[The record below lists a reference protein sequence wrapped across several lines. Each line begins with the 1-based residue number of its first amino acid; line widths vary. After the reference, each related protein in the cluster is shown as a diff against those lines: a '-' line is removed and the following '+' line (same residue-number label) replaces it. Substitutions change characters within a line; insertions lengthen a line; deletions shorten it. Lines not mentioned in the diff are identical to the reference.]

1 MRRRPALVG
10 VLIAALAAVL
20 QMAQE
25 SAPLN
30 DDFSHLALSR
40 QLLGG
45 DLPVRDFVE
54 SGITLTYGLS
64 AAAQSLFGHRLLAEA
79 IVIGLAFL
87 ISTYA
92 VFALVRTLTGSTV
105 AAASAAIMLPLAGP
119 RGYSYP
125 KIISYAVAAM
135 LWWLYVR
142 KPSRPAAIGLGVW
155 TALAFSW
162 RPDHGVYVAIGVVL
176 AMVAAH
182 GFRRSTLTRG
192 ALSATTALVLLLPF
206 FTFVQRTQGLRSYA
220 VDGFSQA
227 ETHHTV
233 MDSHPWP
240 RWPIHRLADIVQFAP
255 AETFAPAVS
264 LRWAEGTTPEAR
276 TAVLARHHLAVVAE
290 EDQRTTRVRLTD
302 TDPRAI
308 VALINEAAVSDTA
321 GLDRSSASVPMSEWP
336 PWQRVRFRNGWL
348 RLRLFAGLDEQ
359 RDAGEAAVTLF
370 YLLPVVAV
378 LVIAPLRRY
387 LAVPVTPA
395 AILAF
400 CAFVAVVDAGV
411 IRTPYSLRA
420 ADGVVMPAIL
430 LGLLVGVGLTMA
442 TNGGRLR
449 RIVLDSAVVALILFA
464 MTAMATAGQF
474 GERVGYL
481 AGDWRSMARLRG
493 AWSDT
498 ASRLVASPPLRYWEG
513 AHGTVSIRF
522 AQYANA
528 CVPPSDRIAVL
539 WFAPEIYYY
548 SDRLMAIRHLVFAPG
563 LVSPVEQRRTSE
575 KFNRTSPPVVFA
587 ESGVWTYTRT
597 VFPEL
602 VADVERDYVQAGSLD
617 DDEGYLLLVRRGR
630 AATGIWGPRAWPCF
644 R

>member
-1 MRRRPALVG
+1 MPRRTALVG
-10 VLIAALAAVL
+10 VLIAVLAAVH

-40 QLLGG
+40 QVLGG

-64 AAAQSLFGHRLLAEA
+64 AAAQVAFGHRLLAEA
-79 IVIGLAFL
+79 IIVGIAFL
-87 ISTYA
+87 VSTYA

-105 AAASAAIMLPLAGP
+105 AAATAAIMVLLAGP

-125 KIISYAVAAM
+125 KIISYAVAAV

-142 KPSRPAAIGLGVW
+142 KPSRRAAIALGVW

-162 RPDHGVYVAIGVVL
+162 RPDHGVYVAIGVML

-182 GFRRSTLTRG
+182 GFRLTTLTRG
-192 ALSATTALVLLLPF
+192 AVSAATALVLVLPF
-206 FTFVQRTQGLRSYA
+206 LLFVQRTHGLVSYA
-220 VDGFSQA
+220 LDGVSQA

-233 MDSHPWP
+233 MDAHPWP
-240 RWPIHRLADIVQFAP
+240 RWPLHRLADIVQFAP
-255 AETFAPAVS
+255 AQAFAPIVS
-264 LRWAEGTTPEAR
+264 LRWAEGTTPDAR
-276 TAVLARHHLAVVAE
+276 AAVFARHHLAAVAE
-290 EDQRTTRVRLTD
+290 EDARTTRVRLTD
-302 TDPRAI
+302 PGAKAI
-308 VALINEAAVSDTA
+308 VALINDSAVSDTA
-321 GLDRSSASVPMSEWP
+321 GIDRSSASIPMSEWP
-336 PWQRVRFRNGWL
+336 PWRRVRFRHGWL
-348 RLRLFAGLDEQ
+348 RLRVFAGLDDQ

-370 YLLPVVAV
+370 YLLPVTFLA
-378 LVIAPLRRY
+378 IAPLRRHF
-387 LAVPVTPA
+387 AVPVTPA
-395 AILAF
+395 AIVAF
-400 CAFVAVVDAGV
+400 CAFAAVVDAGV
-411 IRTPYSLRA
+411 LRTPYSLRA

-430 LGLLVGVGLTMA
+430 LGLLVGVALTVA
-442 TNGGRLR
+442 AAGGRRRRVALR
-449 RIVLDSAVVALILFA
+449 SAVAVLILFS

-474 GERVGYL
+474 GERLGYL
-481 AGDWRSMARLRG
+481 AGDWRSVARLRG

-498 ASRLVASPPLRYWEG
+498 ARRLVASPPLRYWDG
-513 AHGTVSIRF
+513 ADGTVAIRF
-522 AQYANA
+522 AKYANA

-563 LVSPVEQRRTSE
+563 LASPIEQRWTAE
-575 KFNRTSPPVVFA
+575 KFIRWSPPVVFA
-587 ESGVWTYTRT
+587 QSGVWTYTRT

-617 DDEGYLLLVRRGR
+617 DDEGYLVLVRRDR
-630 AATGIWGPRAWPCF
+630 TATGTWGPRAWPCF